1 MEDARGYRRNDPAAM
16 AADSLRVFI
25 RADAPSGCSP
35 ERELDL
41 ARAAA
46 KGCRASMRELVEA
59 NLRLVV
65 SIARRHQGR
74 GLPLADLV
82 QDGVLGL
89 VRAAQKFDGERG
101 VRFSTYATWWIR
113 QAITRSLLSNGRA
126 IRLPVHAG
134 EEIGR
139 LHRAAAEVAQTLGRQ
154 ATSEEIAMH
163 LDVPRRWVEKR
174 MALASDP
181 VSLDAPIGED
191 GELLDVMADPEAARP
206 LEEALRGLV
215 RARIDEVLRSLPA
228 REREVIA
235 LRFGLGDG
243 EARTLQEIADT
254 LGLTRERI
262 RQIEKKALRTLRQT
276 SAMRSLGEGLS

>member
-1 MEDARGYRRNDPAAM
+1 MEETRGYRSDDPAAM
-16 AADSLRVFI
+16 AVGSLRVLMGPG
-25 RADAPSGCSP
+25 APSGCSP

-46 KGCRASMRELVEA
+46 NGCKASMRELVES

-65 SIARRHQGR
+65 SIARRYQGR
-74 GLPLADLV
+74 GLPVADLV
-82 QDGVLGL
+82 QEGVFGL

-101 VRFSTYATWWIR
+101 VRFGTYATWWIR
-113 QAITRSLLSNGRA
+113 QAITRSLLRNGRV
-126 IRLPVHAG
+126 IRLPVHAS

-139 LHRAAAEVAQTLGRQ
+139 LHRAAAEVAQSLGRQ
-154 ATSEEIAMH
+154 ATSAEIATH
-163 LDVPRRWVEKR
+163 LDVPRRWVERR

-181 VSLDAPIGED
+181 LSLDAPIGEE
-191 GELLDVMADPEAARP
+191 GELLDVMADPEASRP
-206 LEEALRGLV
+206 LEEALRALV

-235 LRFGLGDG
+235 LRFGLADG
-243 EARTLQEIADT
+243 EARTLQEIADA

-276 SAMRSLGEGLS
+276 SAMRSLSEGLS